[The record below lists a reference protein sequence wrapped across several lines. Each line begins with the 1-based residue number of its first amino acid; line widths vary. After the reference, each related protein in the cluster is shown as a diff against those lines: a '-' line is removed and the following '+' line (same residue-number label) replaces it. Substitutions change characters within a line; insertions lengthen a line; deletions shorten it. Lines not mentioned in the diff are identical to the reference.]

1 MGGADYSTEPQ
12 NFEFGYFG
20 NSSGFKSRCLKRRRI
35 VDGKVQYFLK
45 WHGYPNE
52 DNTWE
57 PEENLD
63 CPEIIKEFEKQWT
76 AKNKFESNEKKRK
89 LNGAEPASDPPAKKK
104 TEVGLK
110 SSSVDDKPRGFDR
123 QLEPERIVGATDTTG
138 ELMFLIKWKGCDEAD
153 LVPSKTANLRCP
165 QIVIKFYEERL
176 IWHPGN
182 SCDDDEAD
190 KDKEAKKSA
199 A

>member
-1 MGGADYSTEPQ
+1 MSKKKSKEVEVNEP
-12 NFEFGYFG
+12 EEYTVE
-20 NSSGFKSRCLKRRRI
+20 KILDKRI

-45 WHGYPNE
+45 WHGYSDE
-52 DNTWE
+52 DNSWE

-63 CPEIIKEFEKQWT
+63 CPEIIKEFEKNYN
-76 AKNKFESNEKKRK
+76 ANKKLESNEKKRK
-89 LNGAEPASDPPAKKK
+89 LNGSETADPPAKKK
-104 TEVGLK
+104 SEVGLK
-110 SSSVDDKPRGFDR
+110 SSILDEKPRGFDR

-182 SCDDDEAD
+182 SCDDDDGD
-190 KDKEAKKSA
+190 KDKDVKKNA

>member
-1 MGGADYSTEPQ
+1 MSKKKSKDTSKEVAVNEP
-12 NFEFGYFG
+12 EEYTVE
-20 NSSGFKSRCLKRRRI
+20 KILDKRI

-45 WHGYPNE
+45 WHGYSDE

-63 CPEIIKEFEKQWT
+63 CPEIIKEFEKNWN
-76 AKNKFESNEKKRK
+76 ANKKLESNEKKRK
-89 LNGAEPASDPPAKKK
+89 MNGSEATSEPVAGKKK
-104 TEVGLK
+104 SE
-110 SSSVDDKPRGFDR
+110 DEKPRGFDR
-123 QLEPERIVGATDTTG
+123 HLEPERIVGATDTTG

-153 LVPSKTANLRCP
+153 LVPSKTANIRCP

-182 SCDDDEAD
+182 SCDDDDGD
-190 KDKEAKKSA
+190 KDKDVKKSA